1 MVAALVVAV
10 VGAAAAGVEHSNPYR
25 VQAMTKGT
33 LFAVLLVATAQTA
46 CAQQEQGFATP
57 EAAVE
62 ALAQAAAANDQA
74 RLDELFGPD
83 YGSFRQSQQADP
95 ALAQLRF
102 RQFNAG
108 LQEFKALVPQ
118 GDDRYVLFVGSHAWP
133 FAIPIVR
140 SGKLWRFDGAT
151 GVEEL
156 RNRLVGANELNAIAV
171 LDTIAGA
178 QREYALDDHDGDG
191 ALEYA
196 MRVVSTPGQQDGL
209 YWDVD
214 PDDPDAAV
222 PAPLDLLK
230 TVADAVLGE
239 RTEGSP
245 FLGYYFRMLYS
256 QGPNA
261 AGGAYEY
268 RINGQMV
275 AGFALI
281 AWPAQYGE
289 TGVMTFILNQDH
301 VVYERDLGE
310 DTAAIVGSISSFDPG
325 EGWTP
330 VDDG

>member
-1 MVAALVVAV
+1 
-10 VGAAAAGVEHSNPYR
+10 
-25 VQAMTKGT
+25 MTKRAV
-33 LFAVLLVATAQTA
+33 FAVLLVATVQAA

-62 ALAQAAAANDQA
+62 ALAQAAEANDQA
-74 RLDELFGPD
+74 KLDELFGPD
-83 YGSFRQSQQADP
+83 YGSFRQAQQADP
-95 ALAQLRF
+95 ALAELRF
-102 RQFNAG
+102 RQFTTR
-108 LQEFKALVPQ
+108 LREFHALVPE
-118 GDDRYVLFVGSHAWP
+118 GDDAYRLVVGSYAWP
-133 FAIPIVR
+133 FSIPIVR
-140 SGKLWRFDGAT
+140 VGKVWRFDGAA

-156 RNRLVGANELNAIAV
+156 RNRMVGANELNAIAV
-171 LDTIAGA
+171 LDAIASA
-178 QREYALDDHDGDG
+178 EREYALADHDGDG
-191 ALEYA
+191 VLEYA
-196 MRVVSTPGQQDGL
+196 MRVLSTPGQQDGL
-209 YWDVD
+209 YWEVD
-214 PDDPDAAV
+214 AEDPDASL

-239 RTEGSP
+239 RAAGSP

-261 AGGAYEY
+261 PAGAYEY
-268 RINGQMV
+268 RINGHMV

-301 VVYERDLGE
+301 VVYERDLGA

-330 VDDG
+330 VDDE